1 MGVVGQRLES
11 AAGCLLHRWVPP
23 APWGA
28 VGTQPK
34 VLSAAAGA
42 PRTRRDRRPGHRPQ
56 RQQTPEPTENGLFRF
71 ESVDVVVGAGVR
83 GVSRL
88 SQIQEQPEHLTDL
101 AEENW
106 PYDSSV
112 IRQPRD
118 GDRPHMLTL
127 RR

>member
-1 MGVVGQRLES
+1 MVASYAVGCVLT
-11 AAGCLLHRWVPP
+11 AAE
-23 APWGA
+23 GA
-28 VGTQPK
+28 VRNQQCSAQPP
-34 VLSAAAGA
+34 VLSAATGA
-42 PRTRRDRRPGHRPQ
+42 PRSRRDRRPGHRPQ